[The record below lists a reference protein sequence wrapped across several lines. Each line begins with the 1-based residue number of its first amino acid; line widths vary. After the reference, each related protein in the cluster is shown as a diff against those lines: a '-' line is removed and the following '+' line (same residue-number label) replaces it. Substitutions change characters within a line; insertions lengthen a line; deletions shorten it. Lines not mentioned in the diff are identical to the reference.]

1 MNPVDLQEL
10 VDRELKQLPTPRAP
24 RTLLA
29 RVLAATVERPATPW
43 YRRAWVTWPRA
54 WQAVS
59 VAMLGAVAA
68 GVWFFFPTIQQGLPA
83 SPWQS
88 MAAVPDRAVALGRTA
103 SETATVVRV
112 FWRVLL
118 EPVAVYL
125 FALAV
130 SFTLACA
137 VIWTALER
145 LALGG
150 ASQQ

>member
-10 VDRELKQLPTPRAP
+10 VDRELKRLPAPRAP
-24 RTLLA
+24 GTLLPA
-29 RVLAATVERPATPW
+29 VLAATVRSPALPW
-43 YRRAWVTWPRA
+43 YRRAWVTWPRV

-59 VAMLGAVAA
+59 VVAIAVIAA
-68 GVWFFFPTIQQGLPA
+68 ATWFFGPVVQQWLPG
-83 SPWQS
+83 SLG
-88 MAAVPDRAVALGRTA
+88 AVPDRAAALGHSA

-118 EPVAVYL
+118 EPIATYL

-130 SFTLACA
+130 TFTLACA

-145 LALGG
+145 LTLGG
-150 ASQQ
+150 ASQR

>member
-10 VDRELKQLPTPRAP
+10 VDRALKRLPTPRAP
-24 RTLLA
+24 GALLPA
-29 RVLAATVERPATPW
+29 VLAATVRRPAPPW

-59 VAMLGAVAA
+59 IVMLAA
-68 GVWFFFPTIQQGLPA
+68 TAASAWFLVPLIQQWLPGA
-83 SPWQS
+83 PWRS
-88 MAAVPDRAVALGRTA
+88 MAAVPDRAVAMGRTA
-103 SETATVVRV
+103 SETATLVRV

-145 LALGG
+145 LTLGG
-150 ASQQ
+150 ASQR

>member
-1 MNPVDLQEL
+1 MNPVDLQEI
-10 VDRELKQLPTPRAP
+10 VDRELKRLPTPRAP
-24 RTLLA
+24 RTLLS
-29 RVLAATVERPATPW
+29 RVLAATVERPAVPW

-59 VAMLGAVAA
+59 VAMVAA
-68 GVWFFFPTIQQGLPA
+68 IAAGAWFLFPTIQQWLPA
-83 SPWQS
+83 SPWRS
-88 MAAVPDRAVALGRTA
+88 VTAMPDRAVALGRTA
-103 SETATVVRV
+103 SETATVVRL

-118 EPVAVYL
+118 APIAVYL